1 MWGGQAAEEHRGYRN
16 HFKKEKDFMEKWLYV
31 MFIEKT
37 KTYNRLTKA
46 AVERHVANIR
56 ALDDEG
62 HLELCGVFKGYPGV
76 AGMYI
81 LRAGSYEEAEELCRR
96 EPLVTEGFAT
106 YKLKALQVAGRE
118 NNYLL

>member
-1 MWGGQAAEEHRGYRN
+1 
-16 HFKKEKDFMEKWLYV
+16 MEKWLYV

-46 AVERHVANIR
+46 AVERHVANIK
-56 ALDDEG
+56 ALDEEG
-62 HLELCGVFKGYPGV
+62 RLELCGVFKGYPGV

-81 LRAGSYEEAEELCRR
+81 LRADSYEEAEELCRR
-96 EPLVTEGFAT
+96 EPLVVEGFAT
-106 YKLKALQVAGRE
+106 YKLKALQVADRE

>member
-1 MWGGQAAEEHRGYRN
+1 M
-16 HFKKEKDFMEKWLYV
+16 KKCLYV

-81 LRAGSYEEAEELCRR
+81 LRADSYEQAEELCRR
-96 EPLVTEGFAT
+96 EPLVLEGFAA
-106 YKLKALQVAGRE
+106 YKLKALQVADRE

>member
-1 MWGGQAAEEHRGYRN
+1 M
-16 HFKKEKDFMEKWLYV
+16 KKCLYV

-46 AVERHVANIR
+46 AVERHVANLR
-56 ALDDEG
+56 ALDDSG

-81 LRAGSYEEAEELCRR
+81 LKADSYEEAEELCRR
-96 EPLVTEGFAT
+96 EPLVLEGFAA
-106 YKLKALQVAGRE
+106 YKLKALQVADRE

>member
-1 MWGGQAAEEHRGYRN
+1 
-16 HFKKEKDFMEKWLYV
+16 MEQWLYV

-62 HLELCGVFKGYPGV
+62 RLELCGVFKGYPGV

-81 LRAGSYEEAEELCRR
+81 LRADSYEEAEELCKR

-106 YKLKALQVAGRE
+106 YKLKALQVANRE
-118 NNYLL
+118 NSYLL

>member
-1 MWGGQAAEEHRGYRN
+1 
-16 HFKKEKDFMEKWLYV
+16 MEKWLYV

-46 AVERHVANIR
+46 AVERHVANIK
-56 ALDDEG
+56 ALDEEG
-62 HLELCGVFKGYPGV
+62 RLELCGVFKGYPGV

-81 LRAGSYEEAEELCRR
+81 LRADSYEQAEELCRR
-96 EPLVTEGFAT
+96 EPLVLEGFAA
-106 YKLKALQVAGRE
+106 YKLKALQVADRE

>member
-1 MWGGQAAEEHRGYRN
+1 
-16 HFKKEKDFMEKWLYV
+16 MEKWLYV

-62 HLELCGVFKGYPGV
+62 RLELCGVFKGYPGV

-81 LRAGSYEEAEELCRR
+81 LRADSYEEAEELCKR

-106 YKLKALQVAGRE
+106 YKLKALQVANRE

>member
-1 MWGGQAAEEHRGYRN
+1 
-16 HFKKEKDFMEKWLYV
+16 MEQWLYV

-37 KTYNRLTKA
+37 KTYNRLTRA
-46 AVERHVANIR
+46 AVERHVANLK
-56 ALDDEG
+56 ALDDSG

-81 LRAGSYEEAEELCRR
+81 LRADSFEEAEALCRQ
-96 EPLVTEGFAT
+96 EPLVAEGFAT
-106 YKLKALQVAGRE
+106 YKLKAMQPANRD

>member
-1 MWGGQAAEEHRGYRN
+1 
-16 HFKKEKDFMEKWLYV
+16 MEKWLYV

-46 AVERHVANIR
+46 AVERHVANLR
-56 ALDDEG
+56 ALDDSG
-62 HLELCGVFKGYPGV
+62 HLELCGVFMGYPGV

-81 LRAGSYEEAEELCRR
+81 LRADSYEEAEELCRR
-96 EPLVTEGFAT
+96 EPLVLEGFAA
-106 YKLKALQVAGRE
+106 YKLKALQVADRE

>member
-1 MWGGQAAEEHRGYRN
+1 
-16 HFKKEKDFMEKWLYV
+16 MEKWLYV

-46 AVERHVANIR
+46 AVERHVANLK
-56 ALDDEG
+56 ALDDQG
-62 HLELCGVFKGYPGV
+62 SLELAGVFKGYPGV

-81 LRAGSYEEAEELCRR
+81 LRAESYEEAEELCRR
-96 EPLVTEGFAT
+96 EPLVVEGFAT
-106 YKLKALQVAGRE
+106 YKLKALQPANRE

>member
-1 MWGGQAAEEHRGYRN
+1 M
-16 HFKKEKDFMEKWLYV
+16 KKCLYV

-46 AVERHVANIR
+46 AVERHVANLR
-56 ALDDEG
+56 ALDDSG

-81 LRAGSYEEAEELCRR
+81 LRADSYEEAEELCRR
-96 EPLVTEGFAT
+96 EPLVLEGFAA
-106 YKLKALQVAGRE
+106 YKLKALQLADRE

>member
-1 MWGGQAAEEHRGYRN
+1 
-16 HFKKEKDFMEKWLYV
+16 MENWLYV

-46 AVERHVANIR
+46 AVERHVANLKN
-56 ALDDEG
+56 LDEQG
-62 HLELCGVFKGYPGV
+62 HIELAGV

-81 LRAGSYEEAEELCRR
+81 LRAGSLEEAEALCKL
-96 EPLVTEGFAT
+96 EPLVLEGFAT
-106 YKLKALQVAGRE
+106 YKLKALQPANKD